1 MKGHIVKRG
10 QSSWRIKLD
19 VGRSAEGRRI
29 TRYRTVRGTK
39 AQAQAALARLLIA
52 HDEGTLVEPS
62 KATVAEYMRS
72 WIETAANRADVS
84 PKTAE
89 RYRQLIERQIA
100 PRIGKLELQKLKPA
114 PVADWHGMLLK
125 AGAAMKAAPSP
136 LAPSGMLTG
145 CCTKHWPMPCG
156 LSC

>member
-29 TRYRTVRGTK
+29 SRYRTVRGTK
-39 AQAQAALARLLIA
+39 AQAQAQAALAWLLIA
-52 HDEGTLVEPS
+52 HDEGLVEPS

-114 PVADWHGMLLK
+114 HVADWHGMLLK
-125 AGAAMKAAPSP
+125 AAAMKAAPLRSHRRACSP
-136 LAPSGMLTG
+136 GAAQSIGR
-145 CCTKHWPMPCG
+145 CRAA
-156 LSC
+156 

>member
-39 AQAQAALARLLIA
+39 AQAQAQAALARLLIA

-62 KATVAEYMRS
+62 KATVAEYMRP

-84 PKTAE
+84 PKTGE
-89 RYRQLIERQIA
+89 RIR
-100 PRIGKLELQKLKPA
+100 RIGKLELQKLKPA
-114 PVADWHGMLLK
+114 HVADWHGMLLK